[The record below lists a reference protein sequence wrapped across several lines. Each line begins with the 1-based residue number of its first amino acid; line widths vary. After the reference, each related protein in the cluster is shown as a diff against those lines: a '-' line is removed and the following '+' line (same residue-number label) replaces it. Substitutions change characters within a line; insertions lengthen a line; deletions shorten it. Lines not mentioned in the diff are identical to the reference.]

1 MQYLSLAADVIGV
14 LSGVFALLAWFNTIR
29 IRRDQQREQQ
39 RLDEKVR
46 LRLSSRDGTRV
57 RNLPGAMRRDEVT
70 RAEVLGWI
78 GMLPMKVT
86 GKRYEIA
93 YLNEADFLDQL
104 SQVQTGRGETLLRIY
119 CTADEFAQ
127 FAKPSDS

>member
-1 MQYLSLAADVIGV
+1 
-14 LSGVFALLAWFNTIR
+14 VFALLAWFNTIR
-29 IRRDQQREQQ
+29 IRRDQRREQQ

-46 LRLSSRDGTRV
+46 LRLSNREETRLID
-57 RNLPGAMRRDEVT
+57 LPGAMRRAEVT

-78 GMLPMKVT
+78 GMLPMKVK

-93 YLNEADFLDQL
+93 YINEADFLDQL

-119 CTADEFAQ
+119 CSSQELAQ